1 MSYLGGGGWFEF
13 LMSEAPQH
21 GKKRPAE
28 NDPDGDQPLAKK
40 FGRLQIE
47 PRLFGTP
54 QICGGGKSPIQ
65 SNPFDTTERMML
77 DDTKHTIYIHDLDSE
92 LADSDAQEYSI
103 TFLPEIGAKLGTLPK
118 LFTVDTQPQNNEL
131 VLYRD
136 PKSLTVPEEDDY
148 VRRAILES
156 RRRARAAQ
164 TQRRSAERIV
174 KEVKSNL
181 VCNADEDVMEIDP
194 TIE

>member
-1 MSYLGGGGWFEF
+1 
-13 LMSEAPQH
+13 
-21 GKKRPAE
+21 
-28 NDPDGDQPLAKK
+28 
-40 FGRLQIE
+40 
-47 PRLFGTP
+47 
-54 QICGGGKSPIQ
+54 
-65 SNPFDTTERMML
+65 MML

-118 LFTVDTQPQNNEL
+118 LLTVDTQPQNNEL

-136 PKSLTVPEEDDY
+136 PKSLSVPEEDDY

-164 TQRRSAERIV
+164 TQRRSADRIV

-194 TIE
+194 TIQ

>member
-1 MSYLGGGGWFEF
+1 MT
-13 LMSEAPQH
+13 EAPQH

-40 FGRLQIE
+40 FGLLQIE

-54 QICGGGKSPIQ
+54 QISGGGTSPTQ

-92 LADSDAQEYSI
+92 LADSEAQEYSI
-103 TFLPEIGAKLGTLPK
+103 TFLPEIGAKLGSLSK
-118 LFTVDTQPQNNEL
+118 LLTVDTQPQNNEL

-164 TQRRSAERIV
+164 TQRRSSEKIV

-181 VCNADEDVMEIDP
+181 VCNADEDVMEIDH
-194 TIE
+194 TI